1 MAMELFPDG
10 EPVSPSASSLT
21 SAPPPRIAL
30 ELFPDGE
37 HVRLQS
43 RDRRGMYLHADE
55 DGVGVSVGPVRASL
69 HVAWKVHLRFETDGS
84 AFVHLH
90 NAAYGRYLKAT
101 EHAAPRG
108 HLGKRVVQGDY
119 DLFEEDAVA
128 WRPVTVADADGEIL
142 LHHVSSNSFLRA
154 NGKYCRWRTAVSVDV
169 ENPSYHDTMTHWL
182 VEAIPATSSTPE
194 LPPPSPTARPGGFW
208 NWIKFLFLTA
218 PVEET
223 RNIRLMLAA
232 GDGSINPEDGGVF
245 PFQGRSVSN
254 LRSLLANR
262 LSGGIEDNIK
272 LCVLAGD
279 MGRMIPLITD
289 LPWGKDIVYIVV
301 VSTSAPSKKLCSFLS
316 GLM

>member
-1 MAMELFPDG
+1 M
-10 EPVSPSASSLT
+10 
-21 SAPPPRIAL
+21 AL

-55 DGVGVSVGPVRASL
+55 DAVGVSLSPVRASL
-69 HVAWKVHLRFETDGS
+69 SAVWQVLHVQRGGVT
-84 AFVHLH
+84 FVLLH

-128 WRPVTVADADGEIL
+128 WRPVAVDNANGEIL
-142 LHHVSSNSFLRA
+142 LEHVSSNSFLRA

-169 ENPSYHDTMTHWL
+169 ENPSYHGKSASML
-182 VEAIPATSSTPE
+182 FYEFIA
-194 LPPPSPTARPGGFW
+194 ARPGGFW
-208 NWIKFLFLTA
+208 NWIKFLFFTA

-232 GDGSINPEDGGVF
+232 DDGSINQDDGGVF
-245 PFQGRSVSN
+245 PFHGRSVSN
-254 LRSLLANR
+254 LRSMLANR
-262 LSGGIEDNIK
+262 LSGGVEDDIK

-279 MGRMIPLITD
+279 MGRMIPLVID

-301 VSTSAPSKKLCSFLS
+301 VSTSAPIAAALRVPDVDA
-316 GLM
+316 